1 MSGKRI
7 FLDLPAILMQIA
19 GSWAARGK
27 SDDGPEF
34 PRMDDF
40 SFDNAAGNASSSQRV
55 QGLVC
60 GLFFLQPGI
69 GAGAA

>member
-34 PRMDDF
+34 PQMDDF
-40 SFDNAAGNASSSQRV
+40 SFDNAAGNASSSQRM
-55 QGLVC
+55 QGLY
-60 GLFFLQPGI
+60 GLFFLQPEI
-69 GAGAA
+69 GAGTA